1 MPYTASDSAL
11 KAVAPPAADSKV
23 PRFPE
28 RTAMAP
34 KPVIDSDI
42 KGVRV
47 VSFPRDGEGMCN
59 LDQVRTFFAND
70 FLGHVAGIRRLVIDL
85 NGVASLDSSCL
96 GPLVQ
101 KMREIKEQGGRL
113 ALVGVNAPALQEIFA
128 LTRFDKVFPIYK
140 DPAEA
145 LQTF

>member
-1 MPYTASDSAL
+1 MSPSS
-11 KAVAPPAADSKV
+11 V
-23 PRFPE
+23 
-28 RTAMAP
+28 
-34 KPVIDSDI
+34 VIDSDL
-42 KGVRV
+42 KGDRV
-47 VSFPRDGEGMCN
+47 ISFTRDREGMAN
-59 LDQVRTFFAND
+59 LDQVRPFFAND
-70 FLGHVAGIRRLVIDL
+70 FLKHVSGSNRLIVDL
-85 NGVASLDSSCL
+85 SGVASLDSSCL

-145 LQTF
+145 LTTF

>member
-1 MPYTASDSAL
+1 
-11 KAVAPPAADSKV
+11 
-23 PRFPE
+23 
-28 RTAMAP
+28 MAP

-70 FLGHVAGIRRLVIDL
+70 FLGHVTGIRRLIIDL
-85 NGVASLDSSCL
+85 TGVASLDSSCL

-101 KMREIKEQGGRL
+101 KMREIKEHGGRL
-113 ALVGVNAPALQEIFA
+113 VLVGVDAPALQEIFA

-140 DPAEA
+140 TAAEA
-145 LQTF
+145 LTTF